1 MKSIKNIFFALVL
14 GSFVLVSCGEQKQEP
29 AAEAQNTEQAATTE
43 TTETVTATETTTEE
57 AATEEKTEEVATA
70 RDYNAQP
77 LMGYVASLDD
87 LMMGGE
93 GRVNSAKAKSLAE
106 AGKVLVFVGEGKIY
120 YVSDAGGNFARKGLV
135 KIAGEKE
142 FGLKGKAEAKYGLN
156 YFIASNL

>member
-1 MKSIKNIFFALVL
+1 MKSIKNIFLALVL
-14 GSFVLVSCGEQKQEP
+14 GGFVLVSCGEQKQEP
-29 AAEAQNTEQAATTE
+29 AAEAHNTEQAATTE
-43 TTETVTATETTTEE
+43 TTDTATATETATEE
-57 AATEEKTEEVATA
+57 ATEEKTEEVATA

-120 YVSDAGGNFARKGLV
+120 YVSDAGGNFAKKGLI

-142 FGLKGKAEAKYGLN
+142 FGLKGKAESKYGLN